1 MRNLTCFLFAYEA
14 NRPDVNSLCEINGV
28 VQWLNLFVLPLTKK
42 KKKRK
47 KILHH
52 VVISSEASVF
62 WVSTVF
68 YKMEEKKKRE
78 RLDEVHEQ
86 KENIKAK

>member
-68 YKMEEKKKRE
+68 YKIEEKKRE